1 MSESLILD
9 GANLRII
16 WIQCAKCCK
25 KNNEVF
31 VFAVRQITKMLS
43 FMLQMIF
50 IQGPA

>member
-1 MSESLILD
+1 ML
-9 GANLRII
+9 
-16 WIQCAKCCK
+16 Q

-31 VFAVRQITKMLS
+31 VFAVRQITKITKMLS